1 MTALSPSISLHMN
14 FRPPFFTL
22 PLLLSLPV
30 ATPAAFDAK
39 DADLKAMPTAPEG
52 FEVKLFGWLAI
63 GNCFRARRT
72 GAGQNGVRMGTG
84 VGSEGDL
91 PTPPA

>member
-1 MTALSPSISLHMN
+1 MN

-22 PLLLSLPV
+22 LLLLSLPV

-52 FEVKLFGWLAI
+52 FEVKLFGWLQEFA
-63 GNCFRARRT
+63 FAPAAPEPVRT
-72 GAGQNGVRMGTG
+72 GTG
-84 VGSEGDL
+84 VGREGVWRV
-91 PTPPA
+91 

>member
-1 MTALSPSISLHMN
+1 MN

-52 FEVKLFGWLAI
+52 FEVKLFGWLLALLGI
-63 GNCFRARRT
+63 CFRARRT
-72 GAGQNGVRMGTG
+72 GAGQNGDRSASTWRIGRAPVCRFG
-84 VGSEGDL
+84 
-91 PTPPA
+91 PKR